1 MFLFSIIETFSESS
15 SSEESEYSSDF
26 DSDDSFSSES
36 FEDSSSSDLSPE
48 DEDIEEDGEDDGSGE
63 CIVISSDE
71 ESMELE
77 PPVTPSAP
85 LTPGA
90 QLELSL
96 QDWSAEF
103 HREETEE
110 NRYTS
115 CQQDTCD
122 LDAMMELQ
130 TSKPQDHLRPLSPI
144 GLPGYMSSML
154 YSSRWK

>member
-1 MFLFSIIETFSESS
+1 ME
-15 SSEESEYSSDF
+15 
-26 DSDDSFSSES
+26 
-36 FEDSSSSDLSPE
+36 
-48 DEDIEEDGEDDGSGE
+48 EDDGRSDE

-77 PPVTPSAP
+77 SPVTPSAP

-90 QLELSL
+90 QLELDL
-96 QDWSAEF
+96 QDWSDSF

-110 NRYTS
+110 NQYTF

-122 LDAMMELQ
+122 LDVMMELQ
-130 TSKPQDHLRPLSPI
+130 TSEPQDHLQPLSPI

>member
-90 QLELSL
+90 QLELGL